1 MHKSYIYPKL
11 ILLVTFLALGLSSA
25 HAQLEFKLQLM
36 DDTTWG
42 VYVRPDTTITPT
54 SSTITG
60 SGQVTLVAPTGFT
73 YSGFTNVSGT
83 WLENARV
90 NAPPENP
97 TRDYISFGFQTDNP
111 QIVYQAGSET
121 LLFKFVRV
129 GSCPDSLYLI
139 ENGVDP
145 FDQLPNSANS
155 NPGNDLSVVD
165 YGASAYYYYSRNYA
179 PSAWSCHDCDGD
191 QILNGLEDTNGDGSW
206 TVGVD
211 TSNLCDPCD
220 PIHVETAELDYLGGY
235 NTICAGDV
243 GDTAYLVVTING
255 GWVPYQVVYT
265 DGTNVDTISNF
276 LSGDSIAVVPTTS
289 LNYTLTSV
297 IDSFNCVINPDSI
310 VGNIPIT
317 VEGPISF
324 TADPVDVTECSG
336 NGTTFSVTATNAG
349 AGTIYY
355 NWQVNSGSGWVD
367 ISDGTPYSN
376 STTNTITISDVAGL
390 HGNQYRAKIYTDVC
404 DTVFSAA
411 ATLQVEGPV
420 SVTSNPSNS
429 TICDGSNTTFTAAA
443 VNAGAV
449 GTLYYQ
455 WQVNTGSGWVDLTNT
470 SPYSGVAT
478 TTLTLTGATVALDSN
493 LYRMKIFTGQCDT
506 VYTNSA
512 MLDIEGP
519 LSVTDQP
526 DDVSNCAG
534 NEVFFSLAFSNGGG
548 PTSGVS
554 IQWQEN
560 TGSGWVDLNDTP
572 PYNGVQTDTLAITNV
587 IGLDGA
593 QYRAYIYTGTCSNV
607 YSNAATLNV
616 NGNVTF
622 SDHPDDVTVCS
633 GNDTIFVAAASI
645 PQGSFTY
652 NWQVSFDNGATW
664 VNLSDTLTVDSVGPT
679 GDTLFISDVAGMYDY
694 RFRVQA
700 LSSSC
705 DPVNSDEAR
714 LTVEGPISVNTH
726 PSDQSLCAGEA
737 VLVSAAFDN
746 PGGSTIYRWQ
756 VSTDNGAT
764 WSNLSNTGGYNGTST
779 PNLSIATTTGKDG
792 YQYRLSARTGTCN
805 ILYTNAMTLT
815 VEGPLTV
822 TSHPTAVTTCSGKA
836 TSFSAAVSNAA
847 SGTMSYIWQESTD
860 GGSSWSNLSDTGV
873 YSGTTTTTLSI
884 SDVAGLYGR
893 CYRMR
898 TTTSECSEVFT
909 NEACLTVEG
918 PLSIV
923 DEPDTVYQCSGEP
936 VYFIVGVTNGSTDD
950 PNTYYQWQESA
961 DNGATWTDLS
971 NDATYNGIGTDTM
984 SIANTTGLDNNLYRV
999 LTWTG
1004 TCDTLTSAVAQL
1016 LIEGPIT
1023 VTDEPDNVT
1032 ECSGSGVTFQAT
1044 IANAGLGTVLY
1055 QWERSCDEGVT
1066 WSGITDGGVY
1076 SGATTTT
1083 LNISDIAGLD
1093 SCRFRL
1099 RYYTS
1104 NCVSDYTNYAVL
1116 TVEGPI
1122 SIDVLGQPQPVTA
1135 CADETVNFGVT
1146 ALNTGSGQI
1155 TYQWQTKAG
1164 SSWVNLSN
1172 NSIYNGV
1179 TSSNLS
1185 VVAAGLNN
1193 TCYRVLIQT
1202 ANCSSVASDSACLTV
1217 EGPISFTDHPDDIT
1231 QCSGESVI
1239 FVGSAGV
1246 AVGTSGTI
1254 SYQWQISSDGLNWTD
1269 LTNTAP
1275 YSGVTNDT
1283 LTISDVAGLN
1293 GQRYRLTARTT
1304 ECNPENSNPARLT
1317 VEGPLTVTSNPSDWS
1332 TCSDKEAFFAAQVS
1346 NPGEGFVEY
1355 QWLVSTDG
1363 GSTWGLI
1370 NNDSIYNGS
1379 KTDTLSISPVS
1390 GKGGYMYKLQAW
1402 TGTCDTVETTAA
1414 TLSVEGPLTFTDEPD
1429 DITVCAGGAAS
1440 FTVAIDNPGLG
1451 SVSYQWQ
1458 RSTNGGQTWS
1468 NLTNTSPYSGVTTN
1482 TLAISNSSGLYNNK
1496 FRCRISTANCEWVAS
1511 TNATLF
1517 VEGPITIDV
1526 QPVDATVC
1534 SNIGH
1539 QFTSTISNPG
1549 AGVLSLQWQ
1558 VSSNGG
1564 STWANVSNGAIGNG
1578 GVYQGATTDD
1588 LNISLVESLDS
1599 YQYRLIIS
1607 TSQCDDTTNVVT
1619 LTVNDACTT
1628 GTCDLDLDGTINDL
1642 DTDDD
1647 NDQLTDYWED
1657 WMTVHNTLDGWNYL
1671 DSNGD
1676 TLAYDRCLTDSD
1688 GDGLLDNQE
1697 DPDGDNI
1704 NNGEETDGDGVFDG
1718 NPLDPCDPVL
1728 GPTCIGINI
1737 AIKVRLQ
1744 GGFLTAPSDTLMQ
1757 DHLREKGYIPT
1768 SEPYENMQ
1776 YFTHSGDGGG
1786 EVISD
1791 SAGVLGATGG
1801 SAVIDWVFVEL
1812 RSSLNLDSIY
1822 QTRSALLLADGHIAD
1837 VDGDTVLHFPTAN
1850 AGSFYVVV
1858 RHRNHLGVMTAEALD
1873 LSPIVQVIDFTDPSF
1888 LTNGIYAQVTQS
1900 GAPAMWG
1907 ADLNSD
1913 GRSIYQGPGND
1924 VQKLFTTVV
1933 SDTGNTG
1940 FIANYISSGYLT
1952 ADIDLDGRA
1961 IYQGPGNDRAKVLFN
1976 VILAYPANGSNLA
1989 NYVILEQLP

>member
-54 SSTITG
+54 DSTEVG
-60 SGQVTLVAPTGFT
+60 AGQVTLVAPNGFT
-73 YSGFTNVSGT
+73 YSGFTNVKGI
-83 WLENARV
+83 WIENARV

-97 TRDYISFGFQTDNP
+97 SRDYISFGFISNVPKIT
-111 QIVYQAGSET
+111 VQAGSET
-121 LLFKFVRV
+121 LLFKFNRV

-155 NPGNDLSVVD
+155 NPGNNLDMYDFLNAQF
-165 YGASAYYYYSRNYA
+165 YTYARNYA

-191 QILNGLEDTNGDGSW
+191 GILNGIEDTNGDGSW

-220 PIHVETAELDYLGGY
+220 PIHVETATLDYLGGY

-243 GDTAYLVVTING
+243 GDTAYLVVTIEG
-255 GWVPYQVVYT
+255 GWVPYTVIYT
-265 DGTNVDTISNF
+265 DGTNVDTVSNF
-276 LSGDSIAVVPTTS
+276 HSGDSIAVVPTTS
-289 LNYTLTSV
+289 LNYTLSTV

-310 VGNIPIT
+310 VGNIPII

-336 NGTTFSVTATNAG
+336 NATSFSVSATNAG
-349 AGTIYY
+349 AGTLYY

-367 ISDGTPYSN
+367 ITNGTPYSTA
-376 STTNTITISDVAGL
+376 TTNTLVISDVAGL
-390 HGNQYRAKIYTDVC
+390 HGNQYRAKIFTDVC
-404 DTVFSAA
+404 DTVYSAA
-411 ATLQVEGPV
+411 ATLQVEGPI
-420 SVTSNPSNS
+420 SVTANPSDS
-429 TICDGSNTTFTAAA
+429 QICDGGNTTFTASA

-455 WQVNTGSGWVDLTNT
+455 WQVNTGSGWVDLSN
-470 SPYSGVAT
+470 SAPYSGVSS

-506 VYTNSA
+506 IYTNSA

-519 LSVTDQP
+519 LTVTDHP

-534 NEVFFSLAFSNGGG
+534 NEVFFSLAFTNGGG
-548 PTSGVS
+548 PLSDVS

-560 TGSGWVDLNDTP
+560 TDSGWVNLNDAA

-593 QYRAYIYTGTCSNV
+593 QYRAYISTGTCSAV

-616 NGNVTF
+616 NGNASF
-622 SDHPDDVTVCS
+622 SDHPDDITVCS
-633 GNDTIFVAAASI
+633 GNDTMFVAAASI
-645 PQGSFTY
+645 PQGTFTY
-652 NWQVSFDNGATW
+652 NWQVSFDNGVTW
-664 VNLSDTLTVDSVGPT
+664 VNLSDTLTVDSVAPT
-679 GDTLFISDVAGMYDY
+679 GDTLFISDVAGMYNY

-726 PSDQSLCAGEA
+726 PADQSICAGEP
-737 VLVSAAFDN
+737 VLVTAAFDN
-746 PGGSTIYRWQ
+746 PGGTTIYRWQ
-756 VSTDNGAT
+756 VSTNGGSS
-764 WSNLSNTGGYNGTST
+764 WSDLSNTNGYNGTAT

-792 YQYRLSARTGTCN
+792 NQYRLSARTGTCN
-805 ILYTNAMTLT
+805 ILYTNPMTLT

-822 TSHPTAVTTCSGKA
+822 TTHPTPVTTCSGEA
-836 TSFSAAVSNAA
+836 VTFSAAVSNAGA
-847 SGTMSYIWQESTD
+847 GTMSYVWQEND
-860 GGSSWSNLSDTGV
+860 GSGWSNLSDAGV

-884 SDVAGLYGR
+884 SDVSGLYGR

-898 TTTSECSEVFT
+898 TTTSECTEVFT

-918 PLSIV
+918 PLAIV

-950 PNTYYQWQESA
+950 PNTYYQWQESSN
-961 DNGATWTDLS
+961 NGATWTNLT
-971 NDATYNGIGTDTM
+971 NTAIYNGVGTDTL
-984 SIANTTGLDNNLYRV
+984 SIANTSDKDNNLYRV

-1023 VTDEPDNVT
+1023 VTDEPDNIT

-1044 IANAGLGTVLY
+1044 IANAGLGTLY
-1055 QWERSCDEGVT
+1055 YRWERSCDD
-1066 WSGITDGGVY
+1066 GITWDTLSDSGVY
-1076 SGATTTT
+1076 SGTATTT
-1083 LNISDIAGLD
+1083 LVISDVAGLD

-1099 RYYTS
+1099 RYNTD
-1104 NCVSDYTNYAVL
+1104 NCVNDHTNYAVL

-1122 SIDVLGQPQPVTA
+1122 SIDVLGQPQSVTA
-1135 CADETVNFGVT
+1135 CSDETVNFGVT

-1155 TYQWQTKAG
+1155 TYQWQTKSG
-1164 SSWVNLSN
+1164 SNWVNLSN

-1185 VVAAGLNN
+1185 VVASGLNN

-1202 ANCSSVASDSACLTV
+1202 ANCSSIASDSACLTV

-1246 AVGTSGTI
+1246 AAGTSGTI
-1254 SYQWQISSDGLNWTD
+1254 SYQWQISSDGLNWS
-1269 LTNTAP
+1269 NIPNGAP

-1283 LTISDVAGLN
+1283 LTITNVAGLN
-1293 GQRYRLTARTT
+1293 GQRYRLTARTA
-1304 ECNPENSNPARLT
+1304 ECNPVESDPARLT

-1332 TCSDKEAFFAAQVS
+1332 TCSDKEAFFAAKVS
-1346 NPGEGFVEY
+1346 NPGEGYVEY

-1379 KTDTLSISPVS
+1379 KTDTLSISPVA

-1402 TGTCDTVETTAA
+1402 TGTCDTVETAAA
-1414 TLSVEGPLTFTDEPD
+1414 TLSVEGPLEFTDEPD
-1429 DITVCAGGAAS
+1429 DITVCAGDPAS

-1482 TLAISNSSGLYNNK
+1482 TLSISNTTGLYNNK
-1496 FRCRISTANCEWVAS
+1496 FRCRIRTANCEWVAS

-1588 LNISLVESLDS
+1588 LNISLVESLDG
-1599 YQYRLIIS
+1599 YQYRLVIS
-1607 TSQCDDTTNVVT
+1607 TSQCNDTTDIVT

-1642 DTDDD
+1642 DADDD

-1657 WMTVHNTLDGWNYL
+1657 WMTVHNTLDGWYYT

-1676 TLAYDRCLTDSD
+1676 TLSYDRCLTDSD
-1688 GDGLLDNQE
+1688 GDGVLDNQE

-1704 NNGEETDGDGVFDG
+1704 NNGEETDGDLVFDG

-1728 GPTCIGINI
+1728 GPTCIGINVS
-1737 AIKVRLQ
+1737 IKVRLQ
-1744 GGFLTAPSDTLMQ
+1744 GAFLTAPGQSLMQ
-1757 DHLREKGYIPT
+1757 DHLREKAYIPA

-1776 YFTHSGDGGG
+1776 YFTHYGDGGG
-1786 EVISD
+1786 EVVSD
-1791 SAGVLGATGG
+1791 SATIFGATGNN
-1801 SAVIDWVFVEL
+1801 AIVDWVFVEL
-1812 RSSLNLDSIY
+1812 RSSFDLDSIY
-1822 QTRSALLLADGHIAD
+1822 HTRSALLTADGHVVD
-1837 VDGDTVLHFPTAN
+1837 MDGDTVLHFPTAN
-1850 AGSFYVVV
+1850 AGSFFVVV
-1858 RHRNHLGVMTAEALD
+1858 RHRNHLGIMTAEALE
-1873 LSPIVQVIDFTDPSF
+1873 LSPIVQEIDFTDPSF
-1888 LTNGIYAQVTQS
+1888 PTNGLYAQVTQS
-1900 GAPAMWG
+1900 GAPAMWAG
-1907 ADLNSD
+1907 DLNSD

-1924 VQKLFTTVV
+1924 VYKIFATIV
-1933 SDTGNTG
+1933 SDPDNTNQ
-1940 FIANYISSGYLT
+1940 IANFISQGYLT

-1961 IYQGPGNDRAKVLFN
+1961 IFQGPGNDRSKVLFN